1 MNFNELKSRISFINY
16 NSQTDSNVTYCFVYK
31 EFISRLKG
39 KSDILYIG
47 KTEQPIKKRYFQE
60 TNTQFSEKN
69 SQRTNIRTTY
79 IYEKLGLEN
88 FSCFYTKSL
97 TIKLSAE
104 ELKLF
109 LENLKAFDIQYRNLI
124 LKKETNEVDLEKYL
138 LVSYGAEHLELPP
151 LNNRF

>member
-16 NSQTDSNVTYCFVYK
+16 NLQNDSNVTYCFVYK
-31 EFISRLKG
+31 ESISRLQG

-69 SQRTNIRTTY
+69 SQKTNIRTTY
-79 IYEKLGLEN
+79 IYKKLGLQN
-88 FSCFYTKSL
+88 VSCFYTKSL
-97 TIKLSAE
+97 TIKLSVE

-124 LKKETNEVDLEKYL
+124 LEQETNVVDLEKYL

-151 LNNRF
+151 LNNKF